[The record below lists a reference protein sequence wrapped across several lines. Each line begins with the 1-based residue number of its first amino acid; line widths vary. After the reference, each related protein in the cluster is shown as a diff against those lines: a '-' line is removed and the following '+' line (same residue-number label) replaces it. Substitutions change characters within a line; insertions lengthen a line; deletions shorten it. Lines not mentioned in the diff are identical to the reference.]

1 MTVCSKAGCLWTLA
15 KLGEKYGI
23 VYCEGTVMRNNI
35 KIMRGTGANVIG
47 RCTWKQAQLYL
58 LFMEWLF
65 LQGGIAEDVAFDL
78 HVDALVYDITPI

>member
-1 MTVCSKAGCLWTLA
+1 MTVCAKAGYLWTLA

-35 KIMRGTGANVIG
+35 KIVRGTGANVTG
-47 RCTWKQAQLYL
+47 RCTWEQAQLYL